1 MGELT
6 IKTTVLTLN
15 EIENLARD
23 VFQANGCDH
32 SNTEALVRAVVSAE
46 RDCSMS
52 HGLFRVPGYITSLRS
67 GKVNGHARPVVTAAT
82 PAIIS
87 VDGDNG
93 YAPLAL
99 EAGLPRLAS
108 SAKELGIAAM
118 KITNTYHF
126 AALWPETEALA
137 EQGLVGL
144 ACVCHLPVV
153 APAGGNEAL
162 FGTNPLSFA
171 WPRPGRTP
179 MVFDMAT
186 SSMAQGEVQIAAR
199 DGHEVPIGTG
209 LSLDGEATTDPKK
222 VLEGVLLPFGGYK
235 GSAIAMMVELL
246 AAGIVG
252 DNFSYEAAENDNGDG
267 GPARGGEFLLAIS
280 PERVAGGGWADH
292 CEGFFRRY
300 MSIDGTRL
308 PGARRHEIRSM
319 GDTRHIN
326 AALVEKIKS
335 LLD

>member
-1 MGELT
+1 
-6 IKTTVLTLN
+6 
-15 EIENLARD
+15 
-23 VFQANGCDH
+23 
-32 SNTEALVRAVVSAE
+32 
-46 RDCSMS
+46 MS

-82 PAIIS
+82 PAITS

-199 DGHEVPIGTG
+199 DGHEVPIGTW
-209 LSLDGEATTDPKK
+209 LVSRCEATTDPKK